1 MIGNDRV
8 HDRQKRHER
17 ALRGG
22 YVASPRFL
30 RNVSVT
36 DTGELPGSFH
46 AVKTE
51 NFWAVTDV
59 TDNSDISHAC
69 ARMHVH

>member
-1 MIGNDRV
+1 MTAGGGN
-8 HDRQKRHER
+8 
-17 ALRGG
+17 
-22 YVASPRFL
+22 VASPRFL
-30 RNVSVT
+30 RNVNVT
-36 DTGELPGSFH
+36 DTVTDAGELPGSFH